1 MLVASLYR
9 PLHIYRTLPH
19 WEYKAYM
26 AKGHFFLAHTC
37 NVHQV
42 VFLWTRVGSHSHH
55 KRTAL
60 EFIQRV
66 WLFLS
71 APDCS
76 YCVHTC
82 TNEPLQVEKQTRV
95 RFKRT
100 KLCGCEKTP
109 WGIRELDSQEVV
121 EPRNILSK
129 LVVGLALVI
138 FKFLT
143 YHPTTVHVVC
153 TCTCRLI
160 LCRELAANSPWQL
173 HYLLWEQTSPSANFP
188 FRFMH
193 HVREM

>member
-1 MLVASLYR
+1 MYTRLFFCGPELD
-9 PLHIYRTLPH
+9 HIHTINAPRWSSSKGCGCFCPH
-19 WEYKAYM
+19 PTAVIVFTPVQM
-26 AKGHFFLAHTC
+26 NHFKWK
-37 NVHQV
+37 N
-42 VFLWTRVGSHSHH
+42 
-55 KRTAL
+55 K
-60 EFIQRV
+60 
-66 WLFLS
+66 
-71 APDCS
+71 P
-76 YCVHTC
+76 
-82 TNEPLQVEKQTRV
+82 V